1 MLVVDVKQS
10 ELPLTANFLNMN
22 EGKQHTHG
30 TKSLAF
36 TFI

>member
-22 EGKQHTHG
+22 EVKARDLH
-30 TKSLAF
+30 
-36 TFI
+36 